1 MTILAEDAERLPPE
15 TKLGVFFQHKR
26 RIFRKKLS
34 VIDNEMKYKSS
45 KANIHQRL
53 HKAQWFYSKH
63 GKVKIQSWVV
73 FTIILQ
79 ICSQAQVLRSKLFGR
94 AQPQVSSLPEF
105 STSNKIQ

>member
-15 TKLGVFFQHKR
+15 TKLDVFFQHKR

-53 HKAQWFYSKH
+53 HKAQ
-63 GKVKIQSWVV
+63 
-73 FTIILQ
+73 
-79 ICSQAQVLRSKLFGR
+79 
-94 AQPQVSSLPEF
+94 
-105 STSNKIQ
+105 